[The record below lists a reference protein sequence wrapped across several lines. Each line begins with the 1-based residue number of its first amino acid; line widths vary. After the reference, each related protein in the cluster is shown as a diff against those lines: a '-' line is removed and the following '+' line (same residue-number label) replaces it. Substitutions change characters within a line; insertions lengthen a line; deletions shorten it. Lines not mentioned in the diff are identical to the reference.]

1 MKRKLVMLGW
11 VLWMVCKGFAAFA
24 SLQAT
29 DAEDCAFVS
38 HVIRMTANGDRIEG
52 TLYIPHG
59 LQGEETSP
67 HPMLILSHGFSRDY
81 GRHVANAIAYACA
94 GIVTYTPNLVP
105 IDAWALDD
113 ERQVANVVDHVKW
126 LRQRASDPTDAF
138 YGVGDPRRIALG
150 GHSAGGAV
158 SVAAVEKLQKEGIP
172 ISALVLLDAV
182 PEQRTLE
189 AAARLEPLPAISLRS
204 RPGPCNAFGSV
215 KSLEETV
222 PFPVYSELLERAT
235 HCDPESPTDVL
246 CRLLCGGSS
255 EEARLAYR
263 EKVLEFL
270 KGVFSPSQH

>member
-1 MKRKLVMLGW
+1 MKRKLVALAW
-11 VLWMVCKGFAAFA
+11 VLWMVWDGSVAFAARQDA
-24 SLQAT
+24 QAQ
-29 DAEDCAFVS
+29 DCALVS
-38 HVIRMTANGDRIEG
+38 HVIRVMAQGDRVEG
-52 TLYIPHG
+52 ALYVPQG
-59 LQGEETSP
+59 FQGEERSS

-126 LRQRASDPTDAF
+126 LRQKASDPTDAL
-138 YGVGDPRRIALG
+138 YGVGDPWRIALG

-158 SVAAVEKLQKEGIP
+158 SVEAAEKLQKEGIP

-182 PEQRTLE
+182 PGQGTLE
-189 AAARLEPLPAISLRS
+189 AAARVEPLPVISLRS
-204 RPGPCNAFGSV
+204 RPGPCNAFGSARD
-215 KSLEETV
+215 LEEAF
-222 PFPVYSELLERAT
+222 PFPVQSDFFSSAT

-255 EEARLAYR
+255 EEARLTYR

-270 KGVFSPSQH
+270 KGTLFLADR